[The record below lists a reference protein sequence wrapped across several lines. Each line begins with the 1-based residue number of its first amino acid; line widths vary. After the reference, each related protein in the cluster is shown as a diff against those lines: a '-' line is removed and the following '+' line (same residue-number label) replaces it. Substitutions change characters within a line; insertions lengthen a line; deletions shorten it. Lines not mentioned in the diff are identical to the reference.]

1 MMTLHRYKSGE
12 VILRENEAGDTAY
25 IIEQGRVEIIKKLDD
40 RYVHLAYLG
49 VGQTNWTARHWHAA

>member
-25 IIEQGRVEIIKKLDD
+25 IIEQGRVEIIKELDD
-40 RYVHLAYLG
+40 RYVHLTYLRG
-49 VGQTNWTARHWHAA
+49 GSNLR